1 MYRLYVKRKDRLYVN
16 RKSKIIAEFY
26 RSGNVDAYYKFSQM
40 FHDAEIGDT
49 VIWDDEESGKTIA
62 KIMVMKGM
70 KGAVL

>member
-1 MYRLYVKRKDRLYVN
+1 MLYRLYVKRKG
-16 RKSKIIAEFY
+16 KIVAEFY

-49 VIWDDEESGKTIA
+49 VIWDDEESGTAIA

-70 KGAVL
+70 KGARL